1 MNEQDIEEFLKERD
15 RIREVVGRIGGK
27 PTKGEKAVNI
37 IFVILVICAFIA
49 ALLFEGFPRLLSI
62 EIGILFVSLKIAYFL
77 SNEAKVNHFEFWI
90 LSSLEW
96 RLNDVIKRMDRLEKI
111 LKETQGESE
120 HNEPEDI

>member
-1 MNEQDIEEFLKERD
+1 MDEQDIREFLKERD

-27 PTKGEKAVNI
+27 PTKGEKAANI

-49 ALLFEGFPRLLSI
+49 ALLFEGFPRLISI

-96 RLNDVIKRMDRLEKI
+96 RLNDVIKRMDRMEKM
-111 LKETQGESE
+111 LKDAEKGKES
-120 HNEPEDI
+120 D

>member
-1 MNEQDIEEFLKERD
+1 MNEEDIKEFLKERD

-37 IFVILVICAFIA
+37 IFVILVILAFIA
-49 ALLFEGFPRLLSI
+49 ALVFEGFPRLISI

-90 LSSLEW
+90 LSSMEW
-96 RLNDVIKRMDRLEKI
+96 RLNDVIKRMDRMEKL
-111 LKETQGESE
+111 LKNVQGADEKKKAE
-120 HNEPEDI
+120 EA

>member
-1 MNEQDIEEFLKERD
+1 MNEEDIKEFLKERD

-37 IFVILVICAFIA
+37 IFVILVILAFIA
-49 ALLFEGFPRLLSI
+49 ALVFEGFPRLISI

-90 LSSLEW
+90 LSSMEW
-96 RLNDVIKRMDRLEKI
+96 RLNDVIKRMDRMEKL
-111 LKETQGESE
+111 LKSVQGPDEKKKAE
-120 HNEPEDI
+120 EA

>member
-1 MNEQDIEEFLKERD
+1 MNEEDIKEFLKERD

-37 IFVILVICAFIA
+37 IFVILVILAFIA
-49 ALLFEGFPRLLSI
+49 ALVFEGFPRLISI

-90 LSSLEW
+90 LSSMEW
-96 RLNDVIKRMDRLEKI
+96 RLNDVIKRMDRMEKL
-111 LKETQGESE
+111 LKNVQGPDEKKKAE
-120 HNEPEDI
+120 EA

>member
-1 MNEQDIEEFLKERD
+1 MDDQDIREFLKERD

-27 PTKGEKAVNI
+27 PTKGEKAANI
-37 IFVILVICAFIA
+37 IFVILVVCAFVA

-96 RLNDVIKRMDRLEKI
+96 RLNDVIKRMDRMEKI
-111 LKETQGESE
+111 LKSAEESNAD
-120 HNEPEDI
+120 HKPGDV